1 MTRETLR
8 KQYAEDIPLAQLEA
22 DPYPVFRR
30 LQAAR
35 PLAWVDN
42 LGMWLATRHADVTHV
57 LDHPELFTAETEPSF
72 LADVLGVTMLTLE
85 GDAAKRIKRAMQPPF
100 TAGGRA
106 KGFIRDELEAIAHER
121 VDEFIG
127 DGAVELMARYA
138 EPIST
143 ASLQRVLGLD
153 HISTQKMWDLCQ
165 GVCAGLANFE
175 GNPELDRVYQVAK
188 AELEEILRAKIAEV
202 RSTPDESAIAY
213 YVDPARGLTD
223 QEIINNVR
231 LMISGGIN
239 EPRDGIGMV
248 VYAYLTHLE
257 GAQPANPDKGFWL
270 KFINEVL
277 RLYSPVGTA
286 ARMTTQAT
294 ELAGVELPKGEF
306 IAGCLSAANRDPGF
320 WTDADAFIID
330 RKQKDHVA
338 FSQGQHKCLGLWLG
352 LNEILVGASVLLQR
366 IPQLRLDDS
375 QPVKISGFE
384 FRGPKTLHLVW

>member
-1 MTRETLR
+1 MTPESLR
-8 KQYAEDIPLAQLEA
+8 KQYAEDIPLAELEA
-22 DPYPVFRR
+22 DPYPIFRR
-30 LQAAR
+30 LQQDR

-57 LDHPELFTAETEPSF
+57 LNHPELFTAETEPSF
-72 LADVLGVTMLTLE
+72 LADVLGVNMLTLE
-85 GDAAKRIKRAMQPPF
+85 GDAARRIKRAMQPPF
-100 TAGGRA
+100 TAGGRS
-106 KGFIRDELEAIAHER
+106 KSFIKDELESIAHAR
-121 VDEFIG
+121 VDEFI
-127 DGAVELMARYA
+127 DDSAVELMARYA

-143 ASLQRVLGLD
+143 VSLQRVLGLD

-175 GNPELDRVYQVAK
+175 GNPELDRVYQAAK

-202 RSTPDESAIAY
+202 RSAPDESAIAY
-213 YVDPARGLTD
+213 YVDPARDLSD

-248 VYAYLTHLE
+248 VYACLTHLDCDK
-257 GAQPANPDKGFWL
+257 PANPDKGFWL

-286 ARMTTQAT
+286 ARMTTEAT
-294 ELAGVELPKGEF
+294 ELAGVRLPKGEF

-320 WTDADAFIID
+320 WTNPDEFILD
-330 RKQKDHVA
+330 RSQKDHVA

-352 LNEILVGASVLLQR
+352 LNEILVGASVLLER
-366 IPQLRLDDS
+366 IPQLRLDES
-375 QPVKISGFE
+375 QPLKIGGFE
-384 FRGPKTLHLVW
+384 FRGPKTLHLAW

>member
-1 MTRETLR
+1 MTSETLR
-8 KQYAEDIPLAQLEA
+8 KQYAEDIPLAELEA
-22 DPYPVFRR
+22 DPYPIFRR
-30 LQAAR
+30 LQAEK
-35 PLAWVDN
+35 PLAWVEN
-42 LGMWLATRHADVTHV
+42 LGMWLATRYEDVVHV
-57 LDHPELFTAETEPSF
+57 LKHPELFTAETEPSF
-72 LADVLGVTMLTLE
+72 LADVLGVSMLTLE
-85 GDAAKRIKRAMQPPF
+85 GEEARRIKRAMQPPF

-106 KGFIRDELEAIAHER
+106 KGFVRDELAAIAHAR
-121 VDEFIG
+121 VDEFIA
-127 DGAVELMARYA
+127 DGAVELMTRYA
-138 EPIST
+138 EPVST
-143 ASLQRVLGLD
+143 ASLKRVLGLD

-175 GNPELDRVYQVAK
+175 GNPELDAVYQAAK

-202 RSTPDESAIAY
+202 RSAPDESAISY
-213 YVDPARGLTD
+213 YVEPGRGLSD

-248 VYAYLTHLE
+248 VYAYLTHLQ
-257 GAQPANPDKGFWL
+257 GSRPANPDRAFWL

-294 ELAGVELPKGEF
+294 TLAGVELPKGEF

-320 WTDADAFIID
+320 WTDPDEFIID
-330 RKQKDHVA
+330 RTQKDHVA
-338 FSQGQHKCLGLWLG
+338 FSQGQHRCLGLWLG
-352 LNEILVGASVLLQR
+352 LNEILVGASVLLER

-375 QPVKISGFE
+375 QPLKISGFE
-384 FRGPKTLHLVW
+384 FRGPKTLHLAW

>member
-1 MTRETLR
+1 MTSETLR
-8 KQYAEDIPLAQLEA
+8 KQYAEDIPLAELEA
-22 DPYPVFRR
+22 DPYPIFRR
-30 LQAAR
+30 LQAEK

-42 LGMWLATRHADVTHV
+42 LGMWLATRYEDVIHV
-57 LDHPELFTAETEPSF
+57 LNNPELFTAETEPSF
-72 LADVLGVTMLTLE
+72 LADVLGVNMLTLE
-85 GDAAKRIKRAMQPPF
+85 GEAARRIKRAMQPPF

-121 VDEFIG
+121 VDDFID

-143 ASLQRVLGLD
+143 VSLKRVLGLD

-175 GNPELDRVYQVAK
+175 GNPELDRVYQAAK

-202 RSTPDESAIAY
+202 RSAPDESAISY
-213 YVDPARGLTD
+213 YVEPSRGLSD

-248 VYAYLTHLE
+248 VYAYLAHSQ
-257 GAQPANPDKGFWL
+257 GSRPANPDRAFWL

-286 ARMTTQAT
+286 ARMTTRAT

-320 WTDADAFIID
+320 WTDPDEFIIE
-330 RKQKDHVA
+330 RGQKDHVA

-352 LNEILVGASVLLQR
+352 LNEILVGASVLLER

-384 FRGPKTLHLVW
+384 FRGPKTLHLAW